1 MCEFI
6 PKPQTDQ
13 FIDKLPVLRLKY
25 LEEKYGDY
33 LEQLQMSDE
42 EDEDETNHVLDLL
55 NTRDKITC
63 RINRLI
69 REESREESLSPTPN
83 KNIGE
88 KKEIKMDNKK
98 RKKRVSLVTPAL
110 QLTSQELFCGY
121 AYNHSQN
128 KCSKKDCGC
137 LVMSYGH
144 ADFPPLKLCDLCAHH
159 KNMRSMVEQYQRE
172 LTNIIK

>member
-1 MCEFI
+1 MMCEFI

-13 FIDKLPVLRLKY
+13 FIEQLPVLRLKY

-33 LEQLQMSDE
+33 LEQLQMSDDDYE
-42 EDEDETNHVLDLL
+42 NDDETNHVLDLL

-63 RINRLI
+63 RINKLA
-69 REESREESLSPTPN
+69 REESLSPIPN
-83 KNIGE
+83 KNMGE
-88 KKEIKMDNKK
+88 KKEIKMEK
-98 RKKRVSLVTPAL
+98 KKRVSLVTPAL

-137 LVMSYGH
+137 LVMFYGH

-159 KNMRSMVEQYQRE
+159 KNMQSMVEQYQRE
-172 LTNIIK
+172 LTNIVYG